1 MSIETLRGPDF
12 STLLARA
19 QARIGEDAV
28 VLSARRVSA
37 DPDTGY
43 ELVAAD
49 PDSVSKVRPAAPRPA
64 PAPAREPAATPAP
77 ALALE
82 QASQG
87 GPPVVIA
94 LVGPTGAGKT
104 TTVAKL
110 ANHPQAFG
118 GHAVGLLGL
127 DTYRVGAIEQSR
139 IYAELSRLP
148 LEVVYEARELPR
160 AMRRLAGC
168 DVVLVDT
175 AGRGPRSKGDSAAT
189 RAMLSGLEPLEV
201 HLTLPAGLQPR
212 LARRVV
218 DDYRGHGLTHLLPT
232 KLDEFPEDTSFFELS
247 AACGLPVRWLTDGQE
262 VPADLR
268 LAQGHPPSVGTRSAA
283 PRVAPRAWAEAGAA

>member
-1 MSIETLRGPDF
+1 MRHETFRGRDIATVHALAQRAFGDDALIVATRAITDERGRTNIEV
-12 STLLARA
+12 
-19 QARIGEDAV
+19 DAV
-28 VLSARRVSA
+28 PQ
-37 DPDTGY
+37 DD
-43 ELVAAD
+43 LVQLAQLVRT
-49 PDSVSKVRPAAPRPA
+49 PQPLRPRGVRPA
-64 PAPAREPAATPAP
+64 
-77 ALALE
+77 
-82 QASQG
+82 
-87 GPPVVIA
+87 VIA

-148 LEVVYEARELPR
+148 LEVVYEAGELPR

-175 AGRGPRSKGDSAAT
+175 AGRGPRSRGDSAAT

-268 LAQGHPPSVGTRSAA
+268 LAQGFLTAA
-283 PRVAPRAWAEAGAA
+283 PRVAPRAWAETGAA